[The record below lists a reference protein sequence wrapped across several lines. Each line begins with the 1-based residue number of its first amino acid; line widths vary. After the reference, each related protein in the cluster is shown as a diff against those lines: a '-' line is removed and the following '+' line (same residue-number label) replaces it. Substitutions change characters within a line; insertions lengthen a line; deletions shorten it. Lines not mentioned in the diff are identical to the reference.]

1 MSLDDDD
8 DVGDLDDDGDLDDV
22 GNDDDVGDV
31 DGDDDVVQGR
41 VLHRGGGE
49 EAEEPIAPV
58 WSFEHLE
65 ANISRTL

>member
-1 MSLDDDD
+1 MSLDGDD
-8 DVGDLDDDGDLDDV
+8 DVGDLDD
-22 GNDDDVGDV
+22 DDDVGDV

-41 VLHRGGGE
+41 LLHRGGGE

-65 ANISRTL
+65 ADISRTL

>member
-1 MSLDDDD
+1 MSLDDDV
-8 DVGDLDDDGDLDDV
+8 DVGDLH
-22 GNDDDVGDV
+22 DV

-41 VLHRGGGE
+41 LLHRGGGE

>member
-8 DVGDLDDDGDLDDV
+8 DVGDVDDDEE
-22 GNDDDVGDV
+22 VGDV

-41 VLHRGGGE
+41 LLHRGGGE

-65 ANISRTL
+65 ADISRTL

>member
-1 MSLDDDD
+1 MSLDD
-8 DVGDLDDDGDLDDV
+8 
-22 GNDDDVGDV
+22 DDDVGDV

-41 VLHRGGGE
+41 LLHRGGGE

>member
-8 DVGDLDDDGDLDDV
+8 DVR
-22 GNDDDVGDV
+22 DV

-41 VLHRGGGE
+41 LLHRGGGE
-49 EAEEPIAPV
+49 EAEEPIVLV